1 MGPAPGNNGIFPFA
15 TKLICS
21 DMDSFVH
28 LIKYATK
35 SIFQVYFLVCLR
47 DVSHAPDMPQTFW
60 NYIRALNF

>member
-1 MGPAPGNNGIFPFA
+1 
-15 TKLICS
+15 
-21 DMDSFVH
+21 MDSFVH